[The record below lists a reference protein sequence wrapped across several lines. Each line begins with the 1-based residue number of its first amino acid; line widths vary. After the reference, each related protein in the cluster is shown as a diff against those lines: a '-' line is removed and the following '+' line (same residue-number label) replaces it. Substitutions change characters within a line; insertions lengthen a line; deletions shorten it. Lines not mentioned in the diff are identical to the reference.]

1 MCCVALPCC
10 LFDLACFFL
19 PSFSHLSLKH
29 VHESHPRQ
37 LIFLDVLCC
46 LALFFYMALLAS
58 LFLPSASVIN
68 MCIHITMLKLEPSSL
83 THSISGVLGRVDVK
97 WANSERRTH
106 TLAQCLSRAGDLAGM
121 DTSTLLSPSEYLQ
134 RYMYMYIVIIVRV
147 HVHSHYCTCTYAC
160 TYNVYRTY
168 TVHVPPEAAH
178 PRQLCCVA
186 FCLVVCLTLLAS
198 FFLPSLIK
206 TCMHELC
213 TLTAGIVSRW
223 Q

>member
-1 MCCVALPCC
+1 
-10 LFDLACFFL
+10 
-19 PSFSHLSLKH
+19 
-29 VHESHPRQ
+29 
-37 LIFLDVLCC
+37 
-46 LALFFYMALLAS
+46 MALLAS
-58 LFLPSASVIN
+58 LILPSASVIN
-68 MCIHITMLKLEPSSL
+68 MCIHITMLKLEPSPL

-121 DTSTLLSPSEYLQ
+121 DTSTLLSPSEHLQ
-134 RYMYMYIVIIVRV
+134 RYMYIVITVRV
-147 HVHSHYCTCTYAC
+147 HVHSHYCTCTCTC
-160 TYNVYRTY
+160 TYNVRVYMYIVNVYRTY

-186 FCLVVCLTLLAS
+186 FCLFVCLTLLAS

-213 TLTAGIVSRW
+213 TLTTGIVSRW